1 MQLHCHCSICMSIV
15 FTASAAR
22 PCKEL
27 RGAPIQWHTKPYH
40 TMPHPAY
47 DTWPQRTAPHRSRPD
62 HTIPY
67 PSSVVSRNLAVL
79 LSGSSGWHTLI
90 VTQTRSGPKLTD
102 AETSYLVCY
111 FFRLFSTLLALLF
124 NHRPHNGKLLK
135 QGMGN
140 GKIKKWERYRAYEIK
155 LLIGLEFE
163 LAFVPI
169 CHFPVP
175 LPLCWLAIQM
185 PCKNF
190 SYLT

>member
-15 FTASAAR
+15 FTANAAR

-27 RGAPIQWHTKPYH
+27 RGVPIQWHTKPYH

-124 NHRPHNGKLLK
+124 NNRPHNGKLLK

-140 GKIKKWERYRAYEIK
+140 GERENKKMGTIQSIWNKITDRARVRVSFCSH
-155 LLIGLEFE
+155 LSFSSSP
-163 LAFVPI
+163 PI
-169 CHFPVP
+169 V
-175 LPLCWLAIQM
+175 LVSDTNAL
-185 PCKNF
+185 
-190 SYLT
+190 

>member
-15 FTASAAR
+15 FTANAAR

-27 RGAPIQWHTKPYH
+27 RGVPIQWHTKPYH

-140 GKIKKWERYRAYEIK
+140 GERENKKMGTIQSIWNKITDRARVRVSFCSH
-155 LLIGLEFE
+155 LSFSSS
-163 LAFVPI
+163 API
-169 CHFPVP
+169 V
-175 LPLCWLAIQM
+175 LVSDTNAL
-185 PCKNF
+185 
-190 SYLT
+190 